1 MTALGTAGIVNI
13 RVSNSGD
20 QRLQRAMQ
28 RGNQIM
34 VSCQVQVALARLFP
48 LSSFQRCI
56 AFVRSDAFKSG
67 ASLTVI

>member
-20 QRLQRAMQ
+20 QRLKRAMQ

-34 VSCQVQVALARLFP
+34 VSCQVQALFPRLFP
-48 LSSFQRCI
+48 LSSFPRCI
-56 AFVRSDAFKSG
+56 AFVRSDTLKSG
-67 ASLTVI
+67 ASLTVL